1 MAKKTSKKNGLDI
14 EKAVEAISEV
24 KSFVSSVSSLFE
36 KKTKNDAK
44 AEYLG
49 LSTEMTNS
57 KKIKEE
63 SVASSLIEDKDKGLD
78 KTKQPDTTTK
88 VADKTETRE
97 TEIVPK
103 LSVLFGKKSSKEQD
117 VVKVI
122 DNVDSLS
129 DYLQK
134 LEPDASPSVM
144 MALQSQMQVLK
155 VVQSPTMTLMAL
167 DNILVCL
174 YKALKNAENEEER
187 ASLREVFTS
196 LLQSFIFVSEARF
209 NYEIESNREE
219 SVRLLADAG
228 DMLMSTVEATAMMV
242 TMPAVKGAQMVAKGA
257 TMATSA
263 KKALPV
269 MANVLASSSVQKSFL
284 GRLVM
289 AKGKKA
295 IIEEKKQEFDKTL
308 NYIFETLDKYSE
320 LVGPSIQ
327 LHGMLKRYADGLAE
341 RFSIAQYAL
350 VEKLVNEGESG
361 QLDSFLD
368 SAEEVVKTRNIV
380 GAARLLL
387 QGVSQ
392 AVKSKTKYDYE
403 SVRNMKRAL
412 QSEMKNYE
420 NELVSLD
427 ESIGKLNT
435 EMQELSRLQ
444 FSRRGALQQQIDE
457 HKARKEVV
465 DKSILELTK
474 RITIVGDIID
484 PVNERVEQY
493 AANLYRIVG
502 KFEYT
507 LY

>member
-1 MAKKTSKKNGLDI
+1 
-14 EKAVEAISEV
+14 
-24 KSFVSSVSSLFE
+24 
-36 KKTKNDAK
+36 
-44 AEYLG
+44 
-49 LSTEMTNS
+49 
-57 KKIKEE
+57 
-63 SVASSLIEDKDKGLD
+63 
-78 KTKQPDTTTK
+78 
-88 VADKTETRE
+88 
-97 TEIVPK
+97 
-103 LSVLFGKKSSKEQD
+103 
-117 VVKVI
+117 
-122 DNVDSLS
+122 
-129 DYLQK
+129 
-134 LEPDASPSVM
+134 
-144 MALQSQMQVLK
+144 
-155 VVQSPTMTLMAL
+155 
-167 DNILVCL
+167 L
-174 YKALKNAENEEER
+174 YKALKNAESEEER

-196 LLQSFIFVSEARF
+196 LLQSFIFVSEARLK
-209 NYEIESNREE
+209 YEIESNREE

-327 LHGMLKRYADGLAE
+327 LHGMLKRYADGLVE

-368 SAEEVVKTRNIV
+368 SAEEVVKTRNVV

-392 AVKSKTKYDYE
+392 VVKSTTKYDYE

-412 QSEMKNYE
+412 LSEMKNYE
-420 NELVSLD
+420 NELVSLE

-435 EMQELSRLQ
+435 EMLDLSRLQ
-444 FSRRGALQQQIDE
+444 FSRRGALQQQIDA
-457 HKARKEVV
+457 HKARKKVV

-502 KFEYT
+502 KFEYK
-507 LY
+507 LK

>member
-57 KKIKEE
+57 RKTKEE
-63 SVASSLIEDKDKGLD
+63 SVTSSLIEDKDKGLD
-78 KTKQPDTTTK
+78 KTEQPETTTK

-134 LEPDASPSVM
+134 LEPEASPSVM

-174 YKALKNAENEEER
+174 HKALNNAESEEER

-196 LLQSFIFVSEARF
+196 LLQSFIFVSEARLK
-209 NYEIESNREE
+209 YEIENNREE

-228 DMLMSTVEATAMMV
+228 DMLMSTVSTTAL
-242 TMPAVKGAQMVAKGA
+242 MVAAPVAGAAKGVKVEA
-257 TMATSA
+257 AA

-269 MANVLASSSVQKSFL
+269 MNNVLASNTEQKSFL
-284 GRLVM
+284 GRLISV
-289 AKGKKA
+289 KGKKA
-295 IIEEKKQEFDKTL
+295 VIEEKKMEFDKTL
-308 NYIFETLDKYSE
+308 NYIFDTLNKYSE
-320 LVGPSIQ
+320 LIGPSIQ
-327 LHGMLKRYADGLAE
+327 MHGMLKRYADGLVE
-341 RFSIAQYAL
+341 RYSITQYAL
-350 VEKLVNEGESG
+350 VEKQFNGNDSTG
-361 QLDSFLD
+361 QLDAILD
-368 SAEEVVKTRNIV
+368 SAEEVVKKKSIV

-387 QGVSQ
+387 QGVSL
-392 AVKSKTKYDYE
+392 AVKSTSKHDYDA
-403 SVRNMKRAL
+403 VMNMKRAL
-412 QSEMKNYE
+412 QSELKNHE
-420 NELVSLD
+420 SELASID
-427 ESIGKLNT
+427 ESIGQLDA
-435 EMQELSRLQ
+435 ELQGLSKLQ
-444 FSRRGALQQQIDE
+444 FSRRGALQKQIDA
-457 HKARKEVV
+457 HKARKEEV
-465 DKSILELTK
+465 DKSMLELTK

-493 AANLYRIVG
+493 ATNLYRIVQ

-507 LY
+507 L

>member
-36 KKTKNDAK
+36 KKTKNDDK
-44 AEYLG
+44 AEHLG

-134 LEPDASPSVM
+134 LEPEASPSVM

-174 YKALKNAENEEER
+174 YKALKNAESEEER

-196 LLQSFIFVSEARF
+196 LLQSFIFVSEARLK
-209 NYEIESNREE
+209 YEIESNREE

-308 NYIFETLDKYSE
+308 
-320 LVGPSIQ
+320 P
-327 LHGMLKRYADGLAE
+327 
-341 RFSIAQYAL
+341 
-350 VEKLVNEGESG
+350 
-361 QLDSFLD
+361 
-368 SAEEVVKTRNIV
+368 
-380 GAARLLL
+380 
-387 QGVSQ
+387 
-392 AVKSKTKYDYE
+392 
-403 SVRNMKRAL
+403 
-412 QSEMKNYE
+412 
-420 NELVSLD
+420 
-427 ESIGKLNT
+427 
-435 EMQELSRLQ
+435 
-444 FSRRGALQQQIDE
+444 
-457 HKARKEVV
+457 
-465 DKSILELTK
+465 
-474 RITIVGDIID
+474 
-484 PVNERVEQY
+484 
-493 AANLYRIVG
+493 
-502 KFEYT
+502 
-507 LY
+507 